1 MPTAIF
7 VTILTGQLEVDADG
21 ECRRVQVLDGRGLL
35 SRVWVKMEQRMS
47 ERE

>member
-35 SRVWVKMEQRMS
+35 SRVWVKREQGM
-47 ERE
+47 REQE